1 MEKNLTPITIHD
13 PVYGDITFTEPLFIE
28 LYHTD
33 AVQRLKAIY
42 QGGITAFIKP
52 ERATTRLDHSLGV
65 AALLRLLGAD
75 PVEQAAGLLHDVPHT
90 AFSHVID
97 FVFPNHAHTYHEE
110 HREEMLEGSEI
121 PAICARHGLDWRY
134 VSEAENFTLLEQ
146 PLPQLCADRLDYFL
160 RDGTVDVGTFSAA
173 DARSLLAHLCVWE
186 DHIVVDDLDVAR
198 WLGEQF
204 IRLDDVCWCSV
215 QEVGWYAVMAEAL
228 RAALE
233 LGIIAEADFAGTDV
247 AVFERVRA
255 ADVPAIQCWLTLL
268 RRDVD
273 FIRDPTHTDLFAL
286 PKVRAVDPP
295 VLLNNQAGS
304 CRAVPLSQLDA
315 AFARHRE
322 TYIASKHGEWSLR
335 VVIPDVYV

>member
-1 MEKNLTPITIHD
+1 MTPITIHD
-13 PVYGDITFTEPLFIE
+13 PVYGDVTFTEPLFID
-28 LYHTD
+28 LYHAD
-33 AVQRLKAIY
+33 AVQRLTAIY

-52 ERATTRLDHSLGV
+52 ERATTRLDHCLGV

-75 PVEQAAGLLHDVPHT
+75 SVEQAAGLLHDAPHT
-90 AFSHVID
+90 AFSHVVD

-110 HREEMLEGSEI
+110 HREAMLEGSEI

-134 VSEAENFTLLEQ
+134 VSDAENFTLLEQ

-160 RDGTVDVGTFSAA
+160 RDGTVDVGAFSAA
-173 DARSLLAHLCVWE
+173 DAQSLLARLRVWE
-186 DHIVVDDLDVAR
+186 GEIVVDDLDAAR

-233 LGIIAEADFAGTDV
+233 LGVIAEADFSGTD
-247 AVFERVRA
+247 AALLERIRA
-255 ADVPAIQCWLTLL
+255 ANAPDIQRWLALL

-273 FIRDPTHTDLFAL
+273 FVRDPAHPDLFAL

-295 VLLNNQAGS
+295 VLLDE
-304 CRAVPLSQLDA
+304 RAAPLSHLDA

-322 TYIASKHGEWSLR
+322 AYIAGKQGQWPLR
-335 VVIPDVYV
+335 IIA

>member
-1 MEKNLTPITIHD
+1 MNPITIHD
-13 PVYGDITFTEPLFIE
+13 PVYGDVTFTEPLFVD
-28 LYHTD
+28 LYHAD
-33 AVQRLKAIY
+33 AVQRLTAIY

-52 ERATTRLDHSLGV
+52 ERATTRLDHCLGV
-65 AALLRLLGAD
+65 AALLRRLGAN

-90 AFSHVID
+90 AFSHVVD

-110 HREEMLEGSEI
+110 HREDMLEGSEI

-134 VSEAENFTLLEQ
+134 VSDAENFALLEQ

-173 DARSLLAHLCVWE
+173 DAQSLLAHLRVWE
-186 DHIVVDDLDVAR
+186 GQIVVDDLDAAR

-233 LGIIAEADFAGTDV
+233 LGVIVEADFAGTD
-247 AVFERVRA
+247 AVLFERLRA
-255 ADVPAIQCWLTLL
+255 VNAPAIQRWLVLL

-273 FIRDPTHTDLFAL
+273 FARDPAHPDLFAL

-295 VLLNNQAGS
+295 MLLDG
-304 CRAVPLSQLDA
+304 RTVPLSHLDA

-322 TYIASKHGEWSLR
+322 AYIAGKQGEWPLR
-335 VVIPDVYV
+335 ILTTAT

>member
-1 MEKNLTPITIHD
+1 MTPITIHD
-13 PVYGDITFTEPLFIE
+13 PVYGDVTFTEPLFID
-28 LYHTD
+28 LYHAD
-33 AVQRLKAIY
+33 AVQRLTAIY
-42 QGGITAFIKP
+42 QGGVTAFIKP
-52 ERATTRLDHSLGV
+52 ERATTRLEHCLGV

-90 AFSHVID
+90 AFSHVVD

-110 HREEMLEGSEI
+110 HREDMLQGSEI
-121 PAICARHGLDWRY
+121 PAICARHGLDWRF
-134 VSEAENFTLLEQ
+134 VSDADNFALLEQ
-146 PLPQLCADRLDYFL
+146 PLPRLCADRLDYFL
-160 RDGTVDVGTFSAA
+160 RDGTVDVGIFSAA
-173 DARSLLAHLCVWE
+173 AAQSLLAHLRVWE
-186 DHIVVDDLDVAR
+186 GQIVVDDLDAAR

-233 LGIIAEADFAGTDV
+233 LGVIVEADFAGTD
-247 AVFERVRA
+247 AALFARIRA
-255 ADVPAIQCWLTLL
+255 ANAPDIQRWLKLL

-273 FIRDPTHTDLFAL
+273 FVRDPAQPDLFAL

-295 VLLNNQAGS
+295 VLLD
-304 CRAVPLSQLDA
+304 RRTVPLSQLDA

-322 TYIASKHGEWSLR
+322 AYITGKQGEWPLR
-335 VVIPDVYV
+335 IVTSYTVA

>member
-1 MEKNLTPITIHD
+1 MTPITIHD
-13 PVYGDITFTEPLFIE
+13 PVYGDVIFTEPLFVD
-28 LYHTD
+28 LYHAD

-52 ERATTRLDHSLGV
+52 ERATTRLDHSLG
-65 AALLRLLGAD
+65 AASLLRLLGAD

-134 VSEAENFTLLEQ
+134 VSEAENFALLEQ
-146 PLPQLCADRLDYFL
+146 PLPWLCADRLDYFL

-186 DHIVVDDLDVAR
+186 GRIVVDDLDAAR

-233 LGIIAEADFAGTDV
+233 LGVIAEADFAGID
-247 AVFERVRA
+247 ADLFERVRA
-255 ADVPAIQCWLTLL
+255 AGAPVIQRWLALL

-273 FIRDPTHTDLFAL
+273 FVRDPAHPDLFAL

-295 VLLNNQAGS
+295 VLLNGH
-304 CRAVPLSQLDA
+304 AVPLSQLDA

-322 TYIASKHGEWSLR
+322 AYIADKQGEWPLR
-335 VVIPDVYV
+335 IMA

>member
-1 MEKNLTPITIHD
+1 LTSITIHD
-13 PVYGDITFTEPLFIE
+13 PVYGDVTFTEPLFVD
-28 LYHTD
+28 LYHAD
-33 AVQRLKAIY
+33 AVRRLKSIF

-134 VSEAENFTLLEQ
+134 VSEAENFALLEQ
-146 PLPQLCADRLDYFL
+146 PLPRLCADRLDYFL
-160 RDGTVDVGTFSAA
+160 RDGTVDVGTFSAG
-173 DARSLLAHLCVWE
+173 DARSLLTHLRVWE
-186 DHIVVDDLDVAR
+186 DRIVVDDLDAAR

-228 RAALE
+228 RMALG
-233 LGIIAEADFAGTDV
+233 LGVIAEADFAGTDV
-247 AVFERVRA
+247 DLFERVRA
-255 ADVPAIQCWLTLL
+255 ADAPAIQRWLKLL

-273 FIRDPTHTDLFAL
+273 FVRDSTHPDLFAL

-295 VLLNNQAGS
+295 VLLDGHT
-304 CRAVPLSQLDA
+304 VPLSQLDA

-322 TYIASKHGEWSLR
+322 AYIASKQGEWPLR
-335 VVIPDVYV
+335 IVA

>member
-1 MEKNLTPITIHD
+1 MTPITIHD
-13 PVYGDITFTEPLFIE
+13 PVYGDVTFTEPLFID
-28 LYHTD
+28 LYHAD
-33 AVQRLKAIY
+33 VVQRLTAIY

-52 ERATTRLDHSLGV
+52 ERATTRLDHCLGV

-75 PVEQAAGLLHDVPHT
+75 PIEQAAGLLHDVPHT

-110 HREEMLEGSEI
+110 HREAMLEGSEI

-134 VSEAENFTLLEQ
+134 VSDAENFALLEQ

-160 RDGTVDVGTFSAA
+160 RDGVVDVGLFSAA
-173 DARSLLAHLCVWE
+173 DARTLLSHLRVWE
-186 DHIVVDDLDVAR
+186 ACGEAGRTGQIVVDDLDAAR

-228 RAALE
+228 RAALD
-233 LGIIAEADFAGTDV
+233 LGVIVEADFTGTD
-247 AVFERVRA
+247 ADLFERLHA
-255 ADVPAIQCWLTLL
+255 ANAPAIQRWLALL

-273 FIRDPTHTDLFAL
+273 FVRDPAHPDLFAL
-286 PKVRAVDPP
+286 PKVRAIDPP
-295 VLLNNQAGS
+295 VLLDGYAT
-304 CRAVPLSQLDA
+304 PLSQLDA
-315 AFARHRE
+315 AFARRRE
-322 TYIASKHGEWSLR
+322 AYIRGKQGEWPLR
-335 VVIPDVYV
+335 IVTQYTAA